1 MSEGNQ
7 DKREDPQDLQSDRT
21 QTDNE
26 SGDPARLAPAN
37 SRLTDVP
44 AGVIAAVA
52 VHGLLFFALFNVFQ
66 WNTDTETVYAEL
78 WAPEDASGMSLKGT
92 AQETEEEAPDNKA
105 APALEEP
112 TAEELQLKKEAQER
126 PEAQRLADE
135 KARAEAEAKAQAE
148 AQKLLEEERREAA
161 RREAERLEAERLEA
175 EKRAA
180 EEAEQKR
187 REEDIRIA
195 EEKRLA
201 EEKRIAEEKRRQAEL
216 AEEMRRA
223 ELARITGAPAVT
235 SGRVGSTRGTP
246 GVERSMQG
254 KLSAAYASRVISCI
268 RPFILFSV
276 PSGIARGT
284 HVAVYSVSLL
294 PNGKIAETPRMTQS
308 SGLPAFDRA
317 VRHAIS
323 RCNPFPRPLGNTP
336 MPRRMEIS
344 FDPVEDAQP

>member
-105 APALEEP
+105 APAPEEP
-112 TAEELQLKKEAQER
+112 TAEELQLKTEAQVR
-126 PEAQRLADE
+126 REAQRLAEE

-148 AQKLLEEERREAA
+148 AQKLLEEERPRNMSIVQTGGKKPD
-161 RREAERLEAERLEA
+161 
-175 EKRAA
+175 EKR
-180 EEAEQKR
+180 
-187 REEDIRIA
+187 
-195 EEKRLA
+195 
-201 EEKRIAEEKRRQAEL
+201 
-216 AEEMRRA
+216 
-223 ELARITGAPAVT
+223 
-235 SGRVGSTRGTP
+235 
-246 GVERSMQG
+246 
-254 KLSAAYASRVISCI
+254 Y
-268 RPFILFSV
+268 
-276 PSGIARGT
+276 
-284 HVAVYSVSLL
+284 
-294 PNGKIAETPRMTQS
+294 
-308 SGLPAFDRA
+308 
-317 VRHAIS
+317 
-323 RCNPFPRPLGNTP
+323 
-336 MPRRMEIS
+336 
-344 FDPVEDAQP
+344 